1 MIELDIVKEQYKRM
15 PDEELILFAKNE
27 SQHLTIESFHL
38 LVSEFELRNLDI
50 GVLESVEIDKA
61 LSDLNKQSAFEK
73 STAIEYT
80 EMIWKF
86 AFDEKEKG
94 SKDSE
99 IFKNL
104 VKKGVD
110 DSYAY
115 ILIESLE
122 SKSKEMSEEFDTEI
136 ILGWVFLFAGILL
149 VFLVI
154 NGSFRETFVLYGLL
168 FIVGGIVRLFKSYSK
183 KNKYVTILKNITK
196 EKEETNT
203 LYQ

>member
-1 MIELDIVKEQYKRM
+1 MIELDIIKEQYKRM

-94 SKDSE
+94 RDR
-99 IFKNL
+99 
-104 VKKGVD
+104 
-110 DSYAY
+110 
-115 ILIESLE
+115 
-122 SKSKEMSEEFDTEI
+122 KS
-136 ILGWVFLFAGILL
+136 V
-149 VFLVI
+149 V
-154 NGSFRETFVLYGLL
+154 
-168 FIVGGIVRLFKSYSK
+168 
-183 KNKYVTILKNITK
+183 
-196 EKEETNT
+196 
-203 LYQ
+203 